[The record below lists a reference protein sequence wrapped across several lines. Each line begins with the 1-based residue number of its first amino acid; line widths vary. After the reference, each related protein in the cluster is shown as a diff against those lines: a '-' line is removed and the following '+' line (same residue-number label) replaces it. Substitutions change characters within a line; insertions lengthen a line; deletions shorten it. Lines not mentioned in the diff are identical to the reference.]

1 MRQTHPMWLGV
12 GVGIG
17 VLVLGLG
24 LGLGA
29 CSPDIVPGAYL
40 CGPDQSC
47 PEDQVC
53 DGVDNL
59 CVAPGG
65 AQPLIC
71 TSGEAQPRFVTGCA
85 TVAPSFGSISV
96 TVPHANGCAPLGD
109 AEDWYQFDV
118 PANCGPTVASIR
130 LSFPIAFEQ
139 FALRLGA
146 QPSIEGDSAMCGV
159 DSAPDDGAMQLCLK
173 QSVTAGTHYTVRVA
187 RSGVGNCDGQCGYN
201 RYTLTLQLGTP

>member
-17 VLVLGLG
+17 VLVLG

-65 AQPLIC
+65 AQPFAC
-71 TSGEAQPRFVTGCA
+71 GTVTEVEPNDGA
-85 TVAPSFGSISV
+85 TVAQPV
-96 TVPHANGCAPLGD
+96 TNLGCASPLVQIKGCAPLGD

-146 QPSIEGDSAMCGV
+146 QPSIEGDSTMCGV